1 MREPNDWR
9 LTNQQNY
16 LKNAELSFDQY
27 VAPSAEWDHDHCVF
41 CWDKFM
47 QGQPDTLTEGYVTTD
62 GQHWVCEQ
70 CFEDFKQEFG
80 FKVV

>member
-9 LTNQQNY
+9 LTFQEEY
-16 LKNAELSFDQY
+16 LKDATLRWAEY
-27 VAPSAEWDHDHCVF
+27 KAPRPDWDHDHCEF

-47 QGQPDTLTEGYVTTD
+47 QGRTDTLTEGYATTD
-62 GQHWVCEQ
+62 GRRWVCKQ